1 MNVVYI
7 SSTNKEASDPQSL
20 KLSLLFC
27 ASLATQSRAQVT
39 WAGKENILGNRSL
52 YVPASSAPL
61 VDLCKEELLG
71 VCMEG
76 PDSVSEEDHLI
87 VLYLFPCFL
96 SNAVAVEAELLG
108 SSLFPLL
115 IYTRSV
121 THLFCI
127 DENLSVEPGWF
138 LICFSAS
145 QSWQIMVFTITV
157 L

>member
-1 MNVVYI
+1 M
-7 SSTNKEASDPQSL
+7 
-20 KLSLLFC
+20 
-27 ASLATQSRAQVT
+27 
-39 WAGKENILGNRSL
+39 
-52 YVPASSAPL
+52 
-61 VDLCKEELLG
+61 DLCKEELLG

-145 QSWQIMVFTITV
+145 QS
-157 L
+157 